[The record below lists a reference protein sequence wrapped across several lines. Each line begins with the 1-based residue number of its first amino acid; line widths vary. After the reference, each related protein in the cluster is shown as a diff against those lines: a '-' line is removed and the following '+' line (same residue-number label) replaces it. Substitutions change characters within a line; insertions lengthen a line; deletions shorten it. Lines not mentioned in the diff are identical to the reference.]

1 MGVVKLKKT
10 TVTVTVATDD
20 GRQDVDGWIH
30 PPYNAPRFAVTPVV
44 VRDGTSPYYTVTHV
58 PTGMRLGR
66 SYDKAMAFRAV
77 REVASLL
84 DDPMWDRKDLDSK
97 EIGEW
102 IKQHPEKYAAARKAL
117 GLPKS
122 GAIDDEATPPAA

>member
-10 TVTVTVATDD
+10 TVTIATDD

>member
-1 MGVVKLKKT
+1 MGVIKLKKT
-10 TVTVTVATDD
+10 TVTIATDD

-30 PPYNAPRFAVTPVV
+30 TPYNAPRFAVTPVV

-58 PTGMRLGR
+58 PTGMRLGH

-84 DDPMWDRKDLDSK
+84 DDPIWDSKDLGNK
-97 EIGEW
+97 EIKKW
-102 IKQHPEKYAAARKAL
+102 IKEYPGKYAAARKAL
-117 GLPKS
+117 GLPKA
-122 GAIDDEATPPAA
+122 GATED

>member
-1 MGVVKLKKT
+1 MGVIKLKKT
-10 TVTVTVATDD
+10 TVTIARDD
-20 GRQDVDGWIH
+20 GCQDVDGWIH

-84 DDPMWDRKDLDSK
+84 DDPIWDSKDLGNK
-97 EIGEW
+97 EIKKW
-102 IKQHPEKYAAARKAL
+102 IKEYPGKYAAARKAL
-117 GLPKS
+117 GLSK
-122 GAIDDEATPPAA
+122 AEATED

>member
-10 TVTVTVATDD
+10 TVTVATDD
-20 GRQDVDGWIH
+20 WQQDVGGWIH

-66 SYDKAMAFRAV
+66 SYDKATAFRAV
-77 REVASLL
+77 REAAPLL
-84 DDPMWDRKDLDSK
+84 DDPMWDSKDLGNK
-97 EIGEW
+97 EIEKW
-102 IKQHPEKYAAARKAL
+102 IKEHPGEYAAARKAL
-117 GLPKS
+117 GLSK
-122 GAIDDEATPPAA
+122 AEATED

>member
-1 MGVVKLKKT
+1 MGGAKLRKA
-10 TVTVTVATDD
+10 VINIATSD

-44 VRDGTSPYYTVTHV
+44 TQHGIAPYYTVTHV

-66 SYDKAMAFRAV
+66 SYDKALAFRAV

-97 EIGEW
+97 EIGKW
-102 IKQHPEKYAAARKAL
+102 IKQHPGKYAAGRKAL
-117 GLPKS
+117 GLPQS
-122 GAIDDEATPPAA
+122 GAIDDEATPPAT

>member
-10 TVTVTVATDD
+10 TVTSATDN

-30 PPYNAPRFAVTPVV
+30 PPYNAPRFAVTPEV
-44 VRDGTSPYYTVTHV
+44 VRDGTTPYYAVTHV
-58 PTGMRLGR
+58 PTGTRLGR